1 MSGTVDVVRNVYTF
15 FLGVVKLLFTVF
27 VIWEVLNFVK
37 RRDYTSLV
45 AFIIIASVVAMVIW
59 TEGRP
64 LITIGNFI
72 LKVLMG
78 Q

>member
-1 MSGTVDVVRNVYTF
+1 MVRNVYTF
-15 FLGVVKLLFTVF
+15 FLGIVKLVFVGF

-64 LITIGNFI
+64 LVTIGEFI
-72 LKVLMG
+72 LRVLMG

>member
-1 MSGTVDVVRNVYTF
+1 VSGGVDVVRNVYTF
-15 FLGVVKLLFTVF
+15 FLSVVKLLFTVF

-59 TEGRP
+59 TEGEP
-64 LITIGNFI
+64 LIAIGNFI

-78 Q
+78 R

>member
-1 MSGTVDVVRNVYTF
+1 MSGGVDVVRNVYTF
-15 FLGVVKLLFTVF
+15 FLGIVKLVFVGF

-64 LITIGNFI
+64 LVTIGEFI
-72 LKVLMG
+72 LRVLMG